1 MTTESLTSST
11 SLNTSA
17 TGDGSFLSFPARI
30 RQHAVDR
37 PDQTAFLCD
46 GKDITWQGLAAA
58 MPQVAK
64 ACAAM
69 GVGAGDKVALIATI
83 SRDALTTFFG
93 VVDAGACVVPL
104 ATSATPTA
112 LLGMLRDAAPGIVIA
127 SGDMLPALA
136 EIEPALQAEFGG
148 RLVVIDAHAEGWLPW
163 QEWLQTSTTG
173 HDAGND
179 RGTAVLSP
187 DQDFNLVYS
196 SGTTGNP
203 KGILHRHGMR
213 ARQASRPSFGLN
225 ATSVMI
231 LATPIYSNTTLQPM
245 LATVAAGGTTIV
257 MSRFNA
263 DAYLALCARHGATH
277 TMLVP
282 VQYQRLLDCPA
293 FSQTDLSTFVLKQ
306 CTGAPLDAGLKQ
318 RIQKHWPGGLREI
331 YGLTEGG
338 CSCVLDA
345 DAYPDKLG
353 TVGKPAADHDIRI
366 IDDEGKELPQG
377 SVGEIVGRS
386 PYMMAGY
393 HNRPEATEAFYW
405 RDASGA
411 VFHRTGDIGKFDADG
426 FLILLD
432 RKKDMIISGGFN
444 IYAADLEGVLAAHPD
459 VLESTVIGIPS
470 VQWGETP
477 LALVV
482 PVAGS
487 EVAPEAVLAW
497 VNAQVGKTQRLS
509 AVEFRND
516 LPRSALGKVLKREL
530 RQPYWDDNAKASAGT
545 TEPQP
550 VTTSRSA

>member
-1 MTTESLTSST
+1 MTTESFTSSKGLGT
-11 SLNTSA
+11 AA
-17 TGDGSFLSFPARI
+17 TGDGGFLSFPARI
-30 RQHAVDR
+30 RQHAATSPDR
-37 PDQTAFLCD
+37 AAFICN
-46 GKDITWQGLAAA
+46 GKEITWQGLAAA
-58 MPQVAK
+58 MPHVAD
-64 ACAAM
+64 ACAGA

-83 SRDALTTFFG
+83 SLEALTTFFG

-112 LLGMLRDAAPGIVIA
+112 LLAMLRDADPRIVIA
-127 SGDMLPALA
+127 SGDMLPVLA
-136 EIEPALQAEFGG
+136 EIEPALHAEFAG

-163 QEWLQTSTTG
+163 QEWLKTSTTLPDG
-173 HDAGND
+173 HPADND
-179 RGTAVLSP
+179 RTAAALSP
-187 DQDFNLVYS
+187 EQDFNLVYS

-225 ATSVMI
+225 ANSVMI

-257 MSRFNA
+257 MPKFNA
-263 DAYLALCARHGATH
+263 DSYLALCARHGATH

-282 VQYQRLLDCPA
+282 VQYQRLLDSPA

-366 IDDEGKELPQG
+366 IDDEGKELPRG
-377 SVGEIVGRS
+377 HVGEIVGRS

-405 RDASGA
+405 RDATGT
-411 VFHRTGDIGKFDADG
+411 VFHRTGDIGKFDDDG

-444 IYAADLEGVLAAHPD
+444 IYAADLESVLAAHPD

-487 EVAPEAVLAW
+487 QTAPEAMLAW

-530 RQPYWDDNAKASAGT
+530 RQPYWTDTPASRT
-545 TEPQP
+545 T
-550 VTTSRSA
+550 